1 MFDAKSNTTGDA
13 LGSPSSL
20 AALHLMLL
28 LARSVLGFIDS
39 HQLGMRGRSM
49 VVYVYIHRRAASDV
63 LNLLIYA

>member
-1 MFDAKSNTTGDA
+1 
-13 LGSPSSL
+13 
-20 AALHLMLL
+20 MLL